1 MAQSIVIHGLVSKR
15 AELSGEISE
24 AEKRLER
31 LRADLDSLD
40 ATIRLSDPTVAPKTI
55 KPRVKRTGRS
65 RSRSGEL
72 TRTTLSILRQADRP
86 LSVREI
92 AAQVAAECP
101 PGHEHDHCGQ
111 CGSGERPGC
120 TSARMRG

>member
-72 TRTTLSILRQADRP
+72 TRTTLSICGRPIDPFLFTRSQA
-86 LSVREI
+86 
-92 AAQVAAECP
+92 
-101 PGHEHDHCGQ
+101 
-111 CGSGERPGC
+111 GC
-120 TSARMRG
+120 RRVPTWT

>member
-40 ATIRLSDPTVAPKTI
+40 ATIRLLIQPWRR
-55 KPRVKRTGRS
+55 KPSSLG
-65 RSRSGEL
+65 
-72 TRTTLSILRQADRP
+72 
-86 LSVREI
+86 
-92 AAQVAAECP
+92 
-101 PGHEHDHCGQ
+101 
-111 CGSGERPGC
+111 
-120 TSARMRG
+120 